1 MVAQKPTLVGIAGGS
16 CAGKTWLAERLQSF
30 LGQEATRLSLD
41 DFYLDR
47 SHLSP
52 GRRAL
57 VNFDHPRSIDWQ
69 KLEEV
74 LGKLAFGSTAAIPT
88 YDFRTHGRTGREL
101 RLSPGEVVIV
111 EGLWLFRR
119 ANLRKLFDL
128 KIYIRSSTSWC
139 KEKRLGRDTVER
151 GRTEEQVLRQLKRFT
166 LPMFEK
172 FVAPQEKWADVVLES
187 PVKETSVKR
196 IGEQLK
202 EGKNLVGI

>member
-88 YDFRTHGRTGREL
+88 YDFRTHG
-101 RLSPGEVVIV
+101 
-111 EGLWLFRR
+111 
-119 ANLRKLFDL
+119 K
-128 KIYIRSSTSWC
+128 
-139 KEKRLGRDTVER
+139 RDTGCDVR
-151 GRTEEQVLRQLKRFT
+151 RNFTELVT
-166 LPMFEK
+166 GCAGM
-172 FVAPQEKWADVVLES
+172 DES
-187 PVKETSVKR
+187 TGGAS
-196 IGEQLK
+196 GT
-202 EGKNLVGI
+202 G

>member
-1 MVAQKPTLVGIAGGS
+1 M
-16 CAGKTWLAERLQSF
+16 
-30 LGQEATRLSLD
+30 
-41 DFYLDR
+41 
-47 SHLSP
+47 
-52 GRRAL
+52 
-57 VNFDHPRSIDWQ
+57 NFDHPRSIDWQ

-88 YDFRTHGRTGREL
+88 LQFQDSWPNRARVEAL
-101 RLSPGEVVIV
+101 PGEIVIV

-196 IGEQLK
+196 IGEKLK
-202 EGKNLVGI
+202 EF